1 MNEYLSAKNGQLKTI
16 EDIDSA
22 DTPDVVAVLR
32 KLYVEVRKTDGL
44 LYALKSFSS
53 IRYGLQRHFLETRK
67 EDIVHDKSYDEA
79 NTMFKAMLVHLKK
92 EGKGTVTHKHPI
104 SREDMQ
110 KLYSHEDFSLNSPD
124 SLQKRVFFEYVYY
137 FCNRGR
143 ENIRDVQKDDFE
155 LKGDS
160 KGLRYVRVRK
170 GLRYVM
176 IKKGLRYARVKKGL
190 RYVRFKKGLRY
201 VRVKKGRRYV
211 RVKVKRQTKNH
222 RGDDLTDH
230 DNKDGRMFEI
240 PGNTNAN
247 LV

>member
-1 MNEYLSAKNGQLKTI
+1 M
-16 EDIDSA
+16 
-22 DTPDVVAVLR
+22 
-32 KLYVEVRKTDGL
+32 
-44 LYALKSFSS
+44 
-53 IRYGLQRHFLETRK
+53 
-67 EDIVHDKSYDEA
+67 
-79 NTMFKAMLVHLKK
+79 
-92 EGKGTVTHKHPI
+92 
-104 SREDMQ
+104 
-110 KLYSHEDFSLNSPD
+110 
-124 SLQKRVFFEYVYY
+124 YY

-160 KGLRYVRVRK
+160 KGLRYVRVKK

-211 RVKVKRQTKNH
+211 RLKVKRQTKNH

-230 DNKDGRMFEI
+230 DNKDGMMFEI